1 MFDNSGKFTEIFSKM
16 NDLKRQM
23 EEAQKR
29 VSKMRVSA
37 TSGAGMVTVTV
48 TGDNVVTNIEI
59 NKALFEGEDVKMLE
73 DLIIS
78 ATNEALKKAK
88 DSMLHEMK
96 SVSGGMMSPED
107 LNRLFSGSGGSGVG

>member
-1 MFDNSGKFTEIFSKM
+1 MFDNPGKLTEIFSKM
-16 NDLKRQM
+16 NDLKKQM

-37 TSGAGMVTVTV
+37 SAGAGMVTVTV
-48 TGDNVVTNIEI
+48 TGDNVITNIEI
-59 NKALFEGEDVKMLE
+59 NKALFTAEDAKMLE

-88 DSMLHEMK
+88 ESMAHEMK
-96 SVSGGMMSPED
+96 AISGSMVNPED
-107 LNRLFSGSGGSGVG
+107 FNKFFGGTGV